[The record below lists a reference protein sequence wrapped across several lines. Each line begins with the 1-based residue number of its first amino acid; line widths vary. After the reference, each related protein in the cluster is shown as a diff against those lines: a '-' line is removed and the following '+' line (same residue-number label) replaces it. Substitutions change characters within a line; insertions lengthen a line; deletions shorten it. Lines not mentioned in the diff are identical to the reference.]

1 MLMDIQ
7 AKLNEDMVTA
17 AKAKD
22 KIRLSALRLLKTALH
37 NKEIDLMRPLN
48 EAETM
53 QILSG
58 LVKQRKDSIEQ
69 FAKGG
74 RQDLVDKEEA
84 ELKILQDF
92 MPAQMSDEEVEA
104 LIKKAI
110 ADVGAVS
117 VKDMGKVMK
126 SLMPQITG
134 RADGK
139 AAGEKVKALLAQ

>member
-1 MLMDIQ
+1 MDIQ

-22 KIRLSALRLLKTALH
+22 KIRLSALRMLKTALH
-37 NKEIDLMRPLN
+37 NREIDLMRPLN
-48 EAETM
+48 ETETM

-74 RQDLVDKEEA
+74 RQDLVEKEEA

-110 ADVGAVS
+110 ADVGALS

-126 SLMPQITG
+126 ALMPQITG
-134 RADGK
+134 KADGK
-139 AAGEKVKALLAQ
+139 AAGEKVKALLSQ

>member
-1 MLMDIQ
+1 MDINTMI
-7 AKLNEDMVTA
+7 NEQMVTA

-22 KIRLSALRLLKTALH
+22 KIRLSAIRMLKTALH
-37 NKEIDLMRPLN
+37 NKEIDLLRPLN
-48 EAETM
+48 ETETM

-74 RQDLVDKEEA
+74 RKDLVEKEEA
-84 ELKILQDF
+84 ELKILQEF
-92 MPAQMSDEEVEA
+92 MPAQMSDEDVEA

-110 ADVGAVS
+110 AEVGAVS

-126 SLMPQITG
+126 VLMPQITG
-134 RADGK
+134 KADGK
-139 AAGEKVKALLAQ
+139 AAGDKVKALLSQ

>member
-1 MLMDIQ
+1 MDIL

-48 EAETM
+48 ETETM

-74 RQDLVDKEEA
+74 RQDLVEKEEA

-110 ADVGAVS
+110 ADVGALS

-126 SLMPQITG
+126 ALMPQITG
-134 RADGK
+134 KADGK
-139 AAGEKVKALLAQ
+139 AAGEKVKSLLSQ

>member
-1 MLMDIQ
+1 MDIQ

-22 KIRLSALRLLKTALH
+22 KIRLSALRMLKTALH
-37 NKEIDLMRPLN
+37 NREIDLMRPLN
-48 EAETM
+48 ETETM
-53 QILSG
+53 QVLSG

-74 RQDLVDKEEA
+74 RQDLVEKEEA

-110 ADVGAVS
+110 ADVGALS

-126 SLMPQITG
+126 ALMPQITG
-134 RADGK
+134 KADGK
-139 AAGEKVKALLAQ
+139 AAGEKVKALLSQ

>member
-1 MLMDIQ
+1 MDIQ

-22 KIRLSALRLLKTALH
+22 KIRLSALRMLKTALH
-37 NKEIDLMRPLN
+37 NREIDLMRPLQ

-69 FAKGG
+69 FARGG
-74 RQDLVDKEEA
+74 RQDLVEKEEA

-92 MPAQMSDEEVEA
+92 MPAQMSDDEVEA
-104 LIKKAI
+104 LIQKAI

-126 SLMPQITG
+126 VLMPQITG

-139 AAGEKVKALLAQ
+139 AAGEKVKALLSQ